1 MDHNEDRNQ
10 TIAAMVHDHG
20 EYLFRLA
27 YLRLGERSAAEDA
40 VQETF
45 LAATRHFDDFRGEAS
60 HRTWLASILNNKC
73 IDAMRKGGKMQSRS
87 DLIEGDDDLNAYYD
101 SFGGWRGWFF
111 RRWSSDP
118 EHTLQNK
125 QFASALTR
133 CISKLPASLRPL
145 FSLKFLDQRPNQEI
159 CEALGVS
166 AESVWTGLFRCR
178 MHLRNCL
185 EHSWYKP
192 HRSRG

>member
-1 MDHNEDRNQ
+1 MNSSEDRNQ
-10 TIAAMVHDHG
+10 TISQLVQDHG

-45 LAATRHFDDFRGEAS
+45 LAATRHFDDFRGES
-60 HRTWLASILNNKC
+60 SPRTWLATILKNKC
-73 IDAMRKGGKMQSRS
+73 IDAMRKGGKEQSRS
-87 DLIEGDDDLNAYYD
+87 DLIENDEDVSEYFD

-118 EHTLQNK
+118 EHSLENK

-133 CISKLPASLRPL
+133 CISKLPTSLRPL
-145 FSLKFLDQRPNQEI
+145 FALKFVDKRPNDEI
-159 CEALGVS
+159 CEQLGVS
-166 AESVWTGLFRCR
+166 SESVWTGLFRCR

-185 EHSWYKP
+185 EESWYKP
-192 HRSRG
+192 HRSKG